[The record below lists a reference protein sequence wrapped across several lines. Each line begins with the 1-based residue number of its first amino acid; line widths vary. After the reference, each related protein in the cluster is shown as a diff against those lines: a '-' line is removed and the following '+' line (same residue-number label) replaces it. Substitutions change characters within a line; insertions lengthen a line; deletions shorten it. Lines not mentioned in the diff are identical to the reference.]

1 MKRVKSIFPA
11 MMLCMSVICSMAFVS
26 CDSKEDEPAVP
37 AAKSVAGEYTNSMTV
52 TVMGSESVFENV
64 TYTIVATSDSK
75 VDVQISAFGNPP
87 MRVPAFTVK
96 DVVVSGTDGN
106 YTLAET
112 QFSGTTEAGKAY
124 SGTLAGTVADNTLTA
139 NMSLQ
144 YGAMPMPMICSF
156 TATKK

>member
-1 MKRVKSIFPA
+1 MKQVKSFFSA
-11 MMLCMSVICSMAFVS
+11 MLLCLSLICSVSFVS
-26 CDSKEDEPAVP
+26 CDSKKDEPAVP
-37 AAKSVAGEYTNSMTV
+37 AAKSAAGEYNNNMTV

-64 TYTIVATSDSK
+64 TYTLVATSDNK

-87 MRVPAFTVK
+87 MQVPAFTIK
-96 DVVVSGTDGN
+96 DVEVSGTNGK

-112 QFSGTTEAGKAY
+112 KFSGTTDAGKAY